1 MELIVWMSL
10 APTVSVAFYDHRL
23 IYLPTSTFSEHL
35 AWLEWLET
43 GRYRSRAVSL
53 SKAAADHRHRRCRK
67 RTKKF
72 IKYLQQVWLLFLN
85 RFATVCFPDSNQNVW
100 PSLIEFFDYF
110 WKFSKMI
117 AGYSRNVLWIFTRWS
132 VLLGTIS
139 TWWTVSQT
147 QEAHVRLIEV

>member
-10 APTVSVAFYDHRL
+10 APTVSGAFYDHRL

-100 PSLIEFFDYF
+100 PSLIEFVYYF
-110 WKFSKMI
+110 ESLAKWSRCPLDIHEMFY
-117 AGYSRNVLWIFTRWS
+117 GYLLDEVCYLEQSARDEQFHKPKKHTS
-132 VLLGTIS
+132 V
-139 TWWTVSQT
+139 
-147 QEAHVRLIEV
+147 